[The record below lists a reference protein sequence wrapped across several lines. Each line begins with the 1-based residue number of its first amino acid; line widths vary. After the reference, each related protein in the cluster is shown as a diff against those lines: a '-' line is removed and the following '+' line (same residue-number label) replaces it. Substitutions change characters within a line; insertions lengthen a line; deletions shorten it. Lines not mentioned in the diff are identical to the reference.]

1 MPHRYFADETDLG
14 LGKRL
19 ADFLPG
25 EVVYPGHPDL
35 PELVVNLW
43 QDDMLCIPPQSTAQA
58 EPSIICAMGF
68 R

>member
-19 ADFLPG
+19 DEFLPG

-35 PELVVNLW
+35 PE
-43 QDDMLCIPPQSTAQA
+43 IP
-58 EPSIICAMGF
+58 
-68 R
+68 